1 MPASDFRKSSHHGAM
16 HGAKGGFQ
24 KLDESGAPVEAENN
38 VSEWTSEDVGKWLDK
53 LGLGEHAK
61 SFAHHRIVGD
71 MVHSLTESHLIELG
85 VTIIGQRMTFLRD
98 ASRIRRH
105 SANKV
110 RFETIWESDAEM
122 YTRGPADWLYRQC
135 IFEPCCEQPDHYKLT
150 ASSLSLTIKQKQI
163 GCCQDKE
170 RVTRNIDLSNVA
182 GVSEYEGKVCCDM
195 GCAADWI
202 YIELDG
208 NKMLDTVAPLA
219 VKRGEGDK
227 VALEIQM
234 AMEEAQLFHQANETM
249 QR

>member
-135 IFEPCCEQPDHYKLT
+135 IFEPCAPPTPQRQFAPGRTYPRRTARGGTLLRPASAPCLRRSHLT
-150 ASSLSLTIKQKQI
+150 AWLRLRRQAASSLTTTSSPRAHSRSPSSRSRSDAAK
-163 GCCQDKE
+163 
-170 RVTRNIDLSNVA
+170 TR
-182 GVSEYEGKVCCDM
+182 
-195 GCAADWI
+195 
-202 YIELDG
+202 
-208 NKMLDTVAPLA
+208 
-219 VKRGEGDK
+219 
-227 VALEIQM
+227 
-234 AMEEAQLFHQANETM
+234 
-249 QR
+249 